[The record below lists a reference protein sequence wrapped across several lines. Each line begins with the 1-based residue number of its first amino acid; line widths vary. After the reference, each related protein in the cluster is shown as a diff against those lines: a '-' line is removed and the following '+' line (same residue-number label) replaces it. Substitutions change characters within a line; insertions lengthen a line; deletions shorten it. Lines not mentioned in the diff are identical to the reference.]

1 MDTSHGSRYFQ
12 IKKILT
18 RVFARVRF
26 EVEGLENLPIK
37 GPAIL
42 VMNHTGWEEILFSIL
57 AVQRQVKF
65 MGMRELVYLDDP
77 ISRARIFDTAY
88 AKDFGRVRRGLTIL
102 LGDLLGGIV
111 RRLALDFGYIPARVF
126 TDAWRPVLG
135 SNGIRE
141 SLQALRSGELV
152 LMFPEGG
159 YNRNGVMTPFKL
171 GIGLLLRLL
180 DRRGIQPPIIP
191 AAQHT
196 ADSISLMLSNRYV
209 PRLVVGSPLY
219 LKPDDSSPRAFDESA
234 ARILQDQ
241 VNALLPQAW
250 PDGPPQTYFLGPSPQ
265 LSHSGPDSRRIA
277 GFGPGKDQV

>member
-18 RVFARVRF
+18 RVFGRVQF
-26 EVEGLENLPIK
+26 EVEGLENLPAN

-57 AVQRQVKF
+57 AIERQVKF

-77 ISRARIFDTAY
+77 RSRARIFDTAY

-102 LGDLLGGIV
+102 LGSLFGAVV
-111 RRLALDFGYIPARVF
+111 RRLALEFGYIPARVF
-126 TDAWRPVLG
+126 TEAWRPVLG
-135 SNGIRE
+135 SNGVRE
-141 SLQALRSGELV
+141 SVHALEAGELV

-159 YNRNGVMTPFKL
+159 YNRSGVMTPFKL

-180 DRRGIQPPIIP
+180 DRRGIQPAIIP

-219 LKPDDSSPRAFDESA
+219 LKPNGSSPRVFDESA
-234 ARILQDQ
+234 ARILQDR
-241 VNALLPQAW
+241 VNALLLQAW
-250 PDGPPQTYFLGPSPQ
+250 PDCPPRTYFLGPS
-265 LSHSGPDSRRIA
+265 L
-277 GFGPGKDQV
+277 